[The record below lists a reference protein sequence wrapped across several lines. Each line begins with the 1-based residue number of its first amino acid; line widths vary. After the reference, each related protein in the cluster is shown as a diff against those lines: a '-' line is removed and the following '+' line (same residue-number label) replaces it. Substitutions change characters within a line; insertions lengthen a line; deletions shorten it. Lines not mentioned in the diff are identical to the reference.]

1 LGANPGLLVAD
12 GKRDLYL
19 LRFDPV
25 GFSGMATGANM
36 VTARFLY
43 ALGYHVP
50 ENYLVRFERSR
61 LVANAEGQTVSSA
74 GRPRRLVGDDI
85 DAFLRTVA
93 AADNKTYRAV
103 ATRLPESR
111 EALLGPYQYWG
122 TRSDDPNDTVPHEH
136 RRDLR
141 GLYVFS
147 AWLNNSGARAVD
159 THDILTP
166 IDGVARIR
174 HYIVDFTR
182 SLGSGSVKGPK
193 LVWEGHEPF
202 LAGRDKARRNIL
214 GFGVVTP
221 AWMREEY
228 PDLPEVGTFGSQT
241 FDPDTWTSNDPIT
254 AFDNRLPDDT
264 FWAAKQV
271 MAFTDA
277 ENPGQSRRPGSTARL
292 LKTGLPPR

>member
-1 LGANPGLLVAD
+1 VKTRGQHHPRGGVIPAQGVNTLGEVMDGEWYVNRQTPRRMTIAELKRGPKDDLPPAAEGAWQVLVVKPFGVNPGLLVAD
-12 GKRDLYL
+12 GERD
-19 LRFDPV
+19 
-25 GFSGMATGANM
+25 
-36 VTARFLY
+36 
-43 ALGYHVP
+43 
-50 ENYLVRFERSR
+50 
-61 LVANAEGQTVSSA
+61 
-74 GRPRRLVGDDI
+74 
-85 DAFLRTVA
+85 
-93 AADNKTYRAV
+93 RAV
-103 ATRLPESR
+103 ATRLPERR

-166 IDGVARIR
+166 IDGIARIR

-202 LAGRDKARRNIL
+202 LAGRDKMRGNIL

-221 AWMREEY
+221 GWMKE
-228 PDLPEVGTFGSQT
+228 
-241 FDPDTWTSNDPIT
+241 
-254 AFDNRLPDDT
+254 
-264 FWAAKQV
+264 
-271 MAFTDA
+271 
-277 ENPGQSRRPGSTARL
+277 
-292 LKTGLPPR
+292 